1 MILEMAEIL
10 LAKYGEVALKGL
22 NRYSFENQ
30 LLKTVR
36 RRIRDAGEFTVRK
49 AQSTVYVEP
58 VGEADIDL
66 AESRLK
72 QIFGFVAVDRAVIC
86 EKTLES
92 IEEKAEEYLGSR
104 LEKAR
109 SFKVT
114 CKRSDKKF
122 YLNSMELAREVGG
135 YLIERHPHLK
145 VSMDDPEVTVVC
157 EVRDF
162 DAYVHTGNKE
172 AAGGIPSGTSGRAAV
187 MMSGGIDSPVAAFM
201 MARRGLDIV
210 AVHFMSPPYTS
221 ERALD
226 KVVKLC
232 SILSGWTGNLP
243 LICIP
248 FADVQLEIGR
258 KCPEELFTVLMRRS
272 MVRITNM
279 VCGYEKCSAIVT
291 GESLGQ
297 VASQTLPA
305 IICTDSAAEYP
316 VLRPLIGMDKTEIVA
331 TARKIGTFETSI
343 LPYEDC
349 CTVFTPKHPKTK
361 PKLQEIIEAENSAG
375 LAELEKAAFEARE
388 VKMLHFFDSGEN
400 VLG

>member
-1 MILEMAEIL
+1 MAEIL

-22 NRYSFENQ
+22 NRYTFENQ

-36 RRIRDAGEFTVRK
+36 RRLRDAGEFKVRK
-49 AQSTVYVEP
+49 AQSTVFVEP
-58 VGEADIDL
+58 IGDADMDL
-66 AESRLK
+66 AEERLK
-72 QIFGFVAVDRAVIC
+72 KIFGFIAIDRAVIC
-86 EKTLES
+86 DKTLED
-92 IEEKAEEYLGSR
+92 IEAKAEETFGEI
-104 LEKAR
+104 LEKTR
-109 SFKVT
+109 TFKVA

-122 YLNSMELAREVGG
+122 YLNSMELAREVGA
-135 YLIERHPHLK
+135 YLIDKHPHLK

-162 DAYVHTGNKE
+162 DAYVHGGNKE
-172 AAGGIPSGTSGRAAV
+172 GAGGIPTGSSGRAAI

-201 MARRGLDIV
+201 MARRGLDLV

-232 SILSGWTGNLP
+232 SILSEWMGNFALV
-243 LICIP
+243 CIP
-248 FADVQLEIGR
+248 FADVQLEIGK

-279 VCGYEKCSAIVT
+279 VCEYEKCGAIVT

-305 IICTDSAAEYP
+305 ITCTDDAAAYP
-316 VLRPLIGMDKTEIVA
+316 VLRPLVGMDKTEIVSI
-331 TARKIGTFETSI
+331 ARKIDTFETSI

-361 PKLQEIIEAENSAG
+361 PKLYEIKAAEEEAG
-375 LAELEKAAFEARE
+375 LEALEKAAFDARE
-388 VKMLHFFDSGEN
+388 VRVLHFFDQE
-400 VLG
+400 